1 MLGIN
6 KITVSDEVDLRGN
19 RGYIVEVDYYFETE
33 KDEFG
38 LPSLDLSRDTR
49 LYANFQS
56 PFNTLIKQKLIF
68 PTFLGTQ
75 LNPEIIKTTIGYKY
89 PFTATFNID
98 SEESL
103 NFAFEFQLFLDTN
116 PYDLETRIT
125 LFSSGTLNIE
135 NDANIPI
142 EDKRVNFYNDIFNF
156 DIFSIGNNK
165 NNSNVS
171 DLLASYGKNKSVK
184 CMFFID
190 KQQFLI
196 DNSKFGK
203 ILNNS
208 KLPIAERRKML
219 QNSSIANL
227 KITRTKISSIRDFQN
242 KASLSYSNQVPVTI
256 AQGSEEDG
264 IFATSTGIIES
275 LSTLNLADIEYEQIM
290 AFNDINLEDVGKH
303 QYSMDMRMRDGLLVW
318 LIDSLDSLTKIQGSS
333 IFKKQKNPIRLRTK
347 SYNTA
352 NIAKITN
359 ILFSLNSNVSL
370 SQKDL
375 KSYLSNLVKYEGSL
389 SIFQSNINS
398 LINQISTLIG
408 NSGLISQTNS
418 AYSKIYS
425 KNTSNLFFLKMQ
437 KRFSTTVDFQ
447 DAIDLSYDY
456 LDIPPNNEIGA
467 SSISKSSFKTRTFSE
482 FTKLIKGGKPS
493 SFPDL
498 SHDIYTDVT
507 GFVPF
512 EPTILQSA
520 YFNFEP
526 NYNAFLSPVRIG
538 STTIT
543 NESAFNSETLTAEH
557 FKKKYDENYTPTL
570 SISYFLQQKGV
581 SVGQDFFNEDPP
593 LEAKGSTYFPANNTF
608 PDADSLNNPAVV
620 VESYTSGLDIPTD
633 TNASFANTFLRNEEG
648 WNLSRPDFDLNNSN
662 NILKSINIDLGITID
677 DGESAELKIVR
688 EMPNQIRAIFASKS
702 DKCVNQWLSPSM
714 ENDYIY
720 DPNTYYTIKQNYMNL
735 VKIEYLAGFK
745 NDSQGIPD
753 IRNPIFKKLTDLN
766 GSGKII
772 CRASIYNDNRF
783 RIGMGFDKISYPDK
797 YFIIDK
803 DEA

>member
-1 MLGIN
+1 
-6 KITVSDEVDLRGN
+6 
-19 RGYIVEVDYYFETE
+19 
-33 KDEFG
+33 
-38 LPSLDLSRDTR
+38 
-49 LYANFQS
+49 
-56 PFNTLIKQKLIF
+56 
-68 PTFLGTQ
+68 
-75 LNPEIIKTTIGYKY
+75 
-89 PFTATFNID
+89 
-98 SEESL
+98 
-103 NFAFEFQLFLDTN
+103 
-116 PYDLETRIT
+116 
-125 LFSSGTLNIE
+125 
-135 NDANIPI
+135 
-142 EDKRVNFYNDIFNF
+142 
-156 DIFSIGNNK
+156 
-165 NNSNVS
+165 
-171 DLLASYGKNKSVK
+171 
-184 CMFFID
+184 
-190 KQQFLI
+190 
-196 DNSKFGK
+196 
-203 ILNNS
+203 
-208 KLPIAERRKML
+208 
-219 QNSSIANL
+219 
-227 KITRTKISSIRDFQN
+227 
-242 KASLSYSNQVPVTI
+242 
-256 AQGSEEDG
+256 
-264 IFATSTGIIES
+264 
-275 LSTLNLADIEYEQIM
+275 
-290 AFNDINLEDVGKH
+290 
-303 QYSMDMRMRDGLLVW
+303 
-318 LIDSLDSLTKIQGSS
+318 
-333 IFKKQKNPIRLRTK
+333 
-347 SYNTA
+347 
-352 NIAKITN
+352 
-359 ILFSLNSNVSL
+359 
-370 SQKDL
+370 
-375 KSYLSNLVKYEGSL
+375 
-389 SIFQSNINS
+389 
-398 LINQISTLIG
+398 
-408 NSGLISQTNS
+408 
-418 AYSKIYS
+418 
-425 KNTSNLFFLKMQ
+425 MQ

-543 NESAFNSETLTAEH
+543 NESAFNSEILTAEH

-648 WNLSRPDFDLNNSN
+648 WNLSRPNFDLNNPD
-662 NILKSINIDLGITID
+662 NILKSINTRSTDMGSANAL
-677 DGESAELKIVR
+677 SAELKIVR